1 MVVERNKLQQLL
13 RVPFRYGALSEL
25 RREKNV
31 FLVGGDLPAHQTLE
45 TIFDSCVQQS
55 AELFCVEFGS
65 VDSFHL
71 GEELTRLIKKNFS
84 VHVIGRFDGPV
95 PLHLLERA
103 YAAGVD
109 IIDIPLV
116 VTDAAL
122 SRERGTERE
131 ARLASLAEAL
141 QIFPHWG
148 VASTLI
154 AGDEPPCSTISG
166 IDILAGHGI
175 VPLVTPSQRGAHYGI
190 DELEGIF
197 QHLATVWR
205 KQRMVTKPLLPLL
218 DLTTPL
224 EPARPG
230 GMLKGF
236 IDRLYDRQLLAASD
250 LRRSLRVRQIEES
263 FESSGL

>member
-13 RVPFRYGALSEL
+13 RVPFRYGASSEL

-31 FLVGGDLPAHQTLE
+31 FLVGGELPAHETLE

-65 VDSFHL
+65 ADRFHL
-71 GEELTRLIKKNFS
+71 AEELTRLIKKNFS
-84 VHVIGRFDGPV
+84 VHVIGRFDWPV
-95 PLHLLERA
+95 PHHLLERA
-103 YAAGVD
+103 YASGVD

-116 VTDAAL
+116 VADAAL
-122 SRERGTERE
+122 SRERGEQRE

-166 IDILAGHGI
+166 IDLLADQGI
-175 VPLVTPSQRGAHYGI
+175 VPLVALSQRGTHYGI
-190 DELEGIF
+190 EEMERIF
-197 QHLATVWR
+197 LHLAKVWR
-205 KQRMVTKPLLPLL
+205 KKRMVTKPLLPLL

-224 EPARPG
+224 EAARQV